1 MTNNKYVLNWI
12 DEMAAMTKP
21 DKIVWI
27 DGTEEQA
34 EALRAEACS
43 TGEMIKLNQELLPN
57 CYLHRTAVNDVA
69 RVEGRTYICT
79 EKKEDAGNINNWMA
93 PAERQYCC
101 DSRSFAKETRALKM
115 RSIVASHQKSTT
127 TN

>member
-1 MTNNKYVLNWI
+1 MGRDWTYPWLRNKKLLYMRRGTTMTNNKKVLAWI
-12 DEMAAMTKP
+12 DEMAKMTKP

-57 CYLHRTAVNDVA
+57 CYLHRTA
-69 RVEGRTYICT
+69 EIGR
-79 EKKEDAGNINNWMA
+79 AH
-93 PAERQYCC
+93 
-101 DSRSFAKETRALKM
+101 
-115 RSIVASHQKSTT
+115 V
-127 TN
+127 